1 MSSFWAIE
9 RNKKRYMETE
19 RLLACDFGRIL
30 YLPSYVVPVYWLTN
44 TVTEERDRETVFD
57 NDHRVGEGRGNLQR
71 FLIMILLQEREG
83 EICNACV
90 LLVKRWRKLPEG
102 STRNWAHVV
111 DAR

>member
-1 MSSFWAIE
+1 MQE
-9 RNKKRYMETE
+9 REGKKFATVLIIILLHEREGNKVATVLIIILLQE
-19 RLLACDFGRIL
+19 REGKKFA
-30 YLPSYVVPVYWLTN
+30 
-44 TVTEERDRETVFD
+44 TVFNYD
-57 NDHRVGEGRGNLQR
+57 YVAGEGRGNLQR

>member
-57 NDHRVGEGRGNLQR
+57 NDHSVGEGRGNLQR

-83 EICNACV
+83 EISNGFNYYSVAGEGREEICNGFNYYPVA
-90 LLVKRWRKLPEG
+90 
-102 STRNWAHVV
+102 
-111 DAR
+111 